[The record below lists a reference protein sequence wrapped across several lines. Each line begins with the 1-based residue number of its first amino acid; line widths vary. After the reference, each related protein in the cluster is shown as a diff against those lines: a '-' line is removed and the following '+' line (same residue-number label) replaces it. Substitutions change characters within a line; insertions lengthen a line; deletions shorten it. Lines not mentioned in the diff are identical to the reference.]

1 MKRACVAGVIVLV
14 WLALTGVAV
23 ADDGPLRF
31 ISDGGSVRPM
41 KNTAIRMAA
50 ETVQAICYSRFAEYK
65 VDFRFSNSSAGTQT
79 VLLGFP
85 FSAPYAEPV
94 VPPDRFYAPAAF
106 RAWQDGKPLAVA
118 LARGTENDESVD
130 YYTHTAVF
138 PPGESTVT
146 VDYLISPNL
155 GGGQS
160 LSEFTDQT
168 DGLVTSSPLAY
179 KNEPVGEGEYRYTL
193 HSGSYWS
200 GTIGLAVLR
209 WTLSPDFVGWGIE
222 QETTYSTAEDTSDP
236 DNLPDSETL
245 KSDRIQSGYTTP
257 TPHSYQW
264 TLRDFEPELNGDG
277 YSPYDIGLLYLAP
290 PLDPDPHAPNAYRLP
305 SAVASS
311 HLKLAPYEYPAANLV
326 DGDPSS
332 AWAEGASGSGIGQWV
347 DVTFPRT
354 RQLREL
360 RIVSGYAKR
369 PEIFTRYNRP
379 KRLKFDFSDGTSETV
394 TLADTPSLQRFP
406 VSAHADKVR
415 VTILD
420 VYRGATRD
428 ETYISEIDFGQAA
441 APTFE
446 DPGALLAS
454 VRGVPSSDASPSAV
468 SSVATTHTAASAAST
483 SASETGVPSQPASLL
498 ALAFFGLALIAGAV
512 IFWRQV

>member
-290 PLDPDPHAPNAYRLP
+290 PLDPVTSNWPRMSTRRPTSWTAILRRPGRRGHR
-305 SAVASS
+305 
-311 HLKLAPYEYPAANLV
+311 AA
-326 DGDPSS
+326 
-332 AWAEGASGSGIGQWV
+332 ASGSG
-347 DVTFPRT
+347 
-354 RQLREL
+354 
-360 RIVSGYAKR
+360 
-369 PEIFTRYNRP
+369 
-379 KRLKFDFSDGTSETV
+379 
-394 TLADTPSLQRFP
+394 
-406 VSAHADKVR
+406 
-415 VTILD
+415 
-420 VYRGATRD
+420 
-428 ETYISEIDFGQAA
+428 
-441 APTFE
+441 
-446 DPGALLAS
+446 
-454 VRGVPSSDASPSAV
+454 
-468 SSVATTHTAASAAST
+468 ST
-483 SASETGVPSQPASLL
+483 
-498 ALAFFGLALIAGAV
+498 
-512 IFWRQV
+512 